1 MKQDI
6 DYFNGMSTEDL
17 HQRFMQKLYS
27 KTEFIQYNDPDDFFD
42 PEQEYGN
49 HITQC
54 IAEERNFIRELIRTA
69 SSEAGTFLPDEQ
81 IEEMVQQK
89 REEVNQLTGSA
100 IEDYI
105 EKISITYIN
114 PVEHCSQKYLILRWL
129 CRFWKFIKSLF
140 IKINIIKNTN

>member
-6 DYFNGMSTEDL
+6 DHFKGMSTEDL
-17 HQRFMQKLYS
+17 HQRFLQKLYS
-27 KTEFIQYNDPDDFFD
+27 KTEFIQYNDPEDFFD

-54 IAEERNFIRELIRTA
+54 IAEERDFLRELIRSTSA
-69 SSEAGTFLPDEQ
+69 EAGIILTEEQ
-81 IEEMVQQK
+81 IEEIVQKK
-89 REEVNQLTGSA
+89 REEINQLTGTS

-105 EKISITYIN
+105 EKVSVTYIDT
-114 PVEHCSQKYLILRWL
+114 VRECEQKFLLQRWL

-140 IKINIIKNTN
+140 SR

>member
-17 HQRFMQKLYS
+17 LNRFMEKLYS

-69 SSEAGTFLPDEQ
+69 SEEARTVLTEKQ

-89 REEVNQLTGSA
+89 REEINQLTGSA

-105 EKISITYIN
+105 EKVSVTYIE
-114 PVEHCSQKYLILRWL
+114 PEPECDQQFTLFRWFCRLWKYIR
-129 CRFWKFIKSLF
+129 SLF
-140 IKINIIKNTN
+140 NS

>member
-6 DYFNGMSTEDL
+6 DYFKGMSTEDL
-17 HQRFMQKLYS
+17 HQRFLQKLYS

-54 IAEERNFIRELIRTA
+54 IAEERDFLRELIRSA
-69 SSEAGTFLPDEQ
+69 SAEAGIVLTNECV
-81 IEEMVQQK
+81 EEMVQQK
-89 REEVNQLTGSA
+89 REEINQLTGSS

-105 EKISITYIN
+105 EKVSVTYID
-114 PVEHCSQKYLILRWL
+114 PVSECSQKYLVKRWF
-129 CRFWKFIKSLF
+129 CRFCRFIKSLF
-140 IKINIIKNTN
+140 RR

>member
-6 DYFNGMSTEDL
+6 DYFNGMSNEDL

-54 IAEERNFIRELIRTA
+54 IAEERNFLRELIRT
-69 SSEAGTFLPDEQ
+69 SSAESGIVLADERV
-81 IEEMVQQK
+81 EELVQEK
-89 REEVNQLTGSA
+89 REEINQLTGLS

-105 EKISITYIN
+105 EKVSVTYMD
-114 PVEHCSQKYLILRWL
+114 PVRECEQKFLLQRCL
-129 CRFWKFIKSLF
+129 CKFWKFLKLLF
-140 IKINIIKNTN
+140 AK

>member
-6 DYFNGMSTEDL
+6 DYFKGMSTKDL
-17 HQRFMQKLYS
+17 HQRFLQKLYS

-54 IAEERNFIRELIRTA
+54 IAEERDFIRELIR
-69 SSEAGTFLPDEQ
+69 SSSAEAGIVMADERV
-81 IEEMVQQK
+81 EELVQQK
-89 REEVNQLTGSA
+89 SEEINQLTGSS

-105 EKISITYIN
+105 EKVSVTYID
-114 PVEHCSQKYLILRWL
+114 PFPKCDQRFLFHRWL
-129 CRFWKFIKSLF
+129 CRFSKFIKFL
-140 IKINIIKNTN
+140 IIKKIA

>member
-6 DYFNGMSTEDL
+6 DYFNGLSIEDL
-17 HQRFMQKLYS
+17 LNRFMQKLYS

-54 IAEERNFIRELIRTA
+54 IAEERIFIRELIHNSLADT
-69 SSEAGTFLPDEQ
+69 G
-81 IEEMVQQK
+81 IELTDVQVEEIVQQK
-89 REEVNQLTGSA
+89 REEINLLTGSA

-105 EKISITYIN
+105 EKVSVTYID
-114 PVEHCSQKYLILRWL
+114 PICEFKQKFLLQRL
-129 CRFWKFIKSLF
+129 FNRFWKFIKSL
-140 IKINIIKNTN
+140 NTK

>member
-17 HQRFMQKLYS
+17 LNRFMQKLYS

-54 IAEERNFIRELIRTA
+54 IAEERDFIRQLIRSA
-69 SSEAGTFLPDEQ
+69 SAEAGTVLTDEQ
-81 IEEMVQQK
+81 VEEMLQQK
-89 REEVNQLTGSA
+89 REEINQLTGSA

-105 EKISITYIN
+105 EKVSITYID
-114 PVEHCSQKYLILRWL
+114 PVLECSQKFILLRL
-129 CRFWKFIKSLF
+129 VCRLWHFIKSLF
-140 IKINIIKNTN
+140 NR

>member
-17 HQRFMQKLYS
+17 HETFMQKLYA
-27 KTEFIQYNDPDDFFD
+27 KTEFIQFNYSDDFFD

-69 SSEAGTFLPDEQ
+69 SSEAGIVLTNDRV
-81 IEEMVQQK
+81 EEMVQQK
-89 REEVNQLTGSA
+89 REEINQLTGSA

-105 EKISITYIN
+105 EKVSVTYIE
-114 PVEHCSQKYLILRWL
+114 PEPECGQKYLVIRWL
-129 CRFWKFIKSLF
+129 CGFWKFIKSSF
-140 IKINIIKNTN
+140 SREVN

>member
-6 DYFNGMSTEDL
+6 DYFNGMSTKDL
-17 HQRFMQKLYS
+17 LNRFMQKLYS

-54 IAEERNFIRELIRTA
+54 IAEERDFIRELIRSTSA
-69 SSEAGTFLPDEQ
+69 EAGTILTEER

-89 REEVNQLTGSA
+89 REEINKLTGSA

-105 EKISITYIN
+105 EKISVTYID
-114 PVEHCSQKYLILRWL
+114 PVPECSQKYLVQQWVCILR
-129 CRFWKFIKSLF
+129 KFIKSLLGR
-140 IKINIIKNTN
+140 

>member
-1 MKQDI
+1 MKRDI

-54 IAEERNFIRELIRTA
+54 IAEERDFIRELIRSTSA
-69 SSEAGTFLPDEQ
+69 EAGLILT
-81 IEEMVQQK
+81 EERMEEIVQKK
-89 REEVNQLTGSA
+89 REEINKMTGSA
-100 IEDYI
+100 VEDYI
-105 EKISITYIN
+105 EKVSVTYID
-114 PVEHCSQKYLILRWL
+114 PVPECSQKNLIMRWPY
-129 CRFWKFIKSLF
+129 RFWKFIKSLF
-140 IKINIIKNTN
+140 SREVL

>member
-1 MKQDI
+1 
-6 DYFNGMSTEDL
+6 MSSEDL
-17 HQRFMQKLYS
+17 HQRFLQKLYS

-54 IAEERNFIRELIRTA
+54 IAEERNFIRELIRT
-69 SSEAGTFLPDEQ
+69 SSVETGTILTEKQ

-89 REEVNQLTGSA
+89 RDEINQLLGSA

-105 EKISITYIN
+105 EKVSVTYID
-114 PVEHCSQKYLILRWL
+114 PAPECKQKYMLTRSFYRL
-129 CRFWKFIKSLF
+129 WKFIKSLF
-140 IKINIIKNTN
+140 SK

>member
-17 HQRFMQKLYS
+17 LNRFMQKLYL

-54 IAEERNFIRELIRTA
+54 IAEERDFIRELIRSTSA
-69 SSEAGTFLPDEQ
+69 EAGTILTEEH

-89 REEVNQLTGSA
+89 REEINKMTGSA

-105 EKISITYIN
+105 EKISVTYID
-114 PVEHCSQKYLILRWL
+114 PVPECSQTYLVMRWL
-129 CRFWKFIKSLF
+129 CRISQFIKSLF
-140 IKINIIKNTN
+140 RR

>member
-6 DYFNGMSTEDL
+6 DYFNGMSNEDL

-54 IAEERNFIRELIRTA
+54 IAEERDFIRELIRSTSA
-69 SSEAGTFLPDEQ
+69 KAGVILTEER

-89 REEVNQLTGSA
+89 REEINTRTGSA

-105 EKISITYIN
+105 EKVSVTYIDR
-114 PVEHCSQKYLILRWL
+114 VTECKQKYFFRRWW
-129 CRFWKFIKSLF
+129 CRFRKFIKSLF
-140 IKINIIKNTN
+140 TRIVK

>member
-17 HQRFMQKLYS
+17 LNRFMQKLYS
-27 KTEFIQYNDPDDFFD
+27 KTDFIQYNDPDDFFD

-54 IAEERNFIRELIRTA
+54 IAEERDFIRELIRSTSA
-69 SSEAGTFLPDEQ
+69 EAGTILTEER

-89 REEVNQLTGSA
+89 REEINKLTGSA

-105 EKISITYIN
+105 EEISVTYIDPLPEFGQN
-114 PVEHCSQKYLILRWL
+114 FFLKRYFY
-129 CRFWKFIKSLF
+129 RFWKFIKSKL
-140 IKINIIKNTN
+140 IKYFPE

>member
-49 HITQC
+49 HLTQC
-54 IAEERNFIRELIRTA
+54 IAEERDFIRQLIRNA
-69 SSEAGTFLPDEQ
+69 SSEAGTYLTDEQ
-81 IEEMVQQK
+81 IEAMVQQK
-89 REEVNQLTGSA
+89 RGEINQLTGSA

-105 EKISITYIN
+105 EKVSVTYID
-114 PVEHCSQKYLILRWL
+114 PVPECDQRFFLQSWL

-140 IKINIIKNTN
+140 TT

>member
-17 HQRFMQKLYS
+17 LNRFMQKLYS

-49 HITQC
+49 YITQC
-54 IAEERNFIRELIRTA
+54 IAEERDFIRELIRSTSA
-69 SSEAGTFLPDEQ
+69 EAGTILTEER

-89 REEVNQLTGSA
+89 REDINKLTGSA

-105 EKISITYIN
+105 EKISVTYID
-114 PVEHCSQKYLILRWL
+114 PVSECNQKYLVIRWL
-129 CRFWKFIKSLF
+129 CRLCKFIKSLF
-140 IKINIIKNTN
+140 GR

>member
-6 DYFNGMSTEDL
+6 DYFNGMSSEDL
-17 HQRFMQKLYS
+17 HKRFLQKLYS

-69 SSEAGTFLPDEQ
+69 SEDAGTVLTEKQ

-89 REEVNQLTGSA
+89 REEINQLTGSA
-100 IEDYI
+100 IENYI
-105 EKISITYIN
+105 EKVSVTYID
-114 PVEHCSQKYLILRWL
+114 PVPKCDQKLLLQRWL
-129 CRFWKFIKSLF
+129 SRFWKFIKSIF
-140 IKINIIKNTN
+140 SN

>member
-17 HQRFMQKLYS
+17 LNRFMQKLYS

-54 IAEERNFIRELIRTA
+54 IAEERNFIRELIRSTSA
-69 SSEAGTFLPDEQ
+69 KAGVILTEER

-89 REEVNQLTGSA
+89 REEINKRTGSA

-105 EKISITYIN
+105 EKVSVIYID
-114 PVEHCSQKYLILRWL
+114 PAPLCRQRFIIQRWL
-129 CRFWKFIKSLF
+129 CSFLNILKSLY
-140 IKINIIKNTN
+140 IR

>member
-54 IAEERNFIRELIRTA
+54 IAEERDFIRELIRSTSA
-69 SSEAGTFLPDEQ
+69 VAGAILTEEQ

-89 REEVNQLTGSA
+89 REEINKMTGSA

-105 EKISITYIN
+105 EKISVTYID
-114 PVEHCSQKYLILRWL
+114 PVPECKQKYFFQRWW
-129 CRFWKFIKSLF
+129 CRFRNLIKSLM
-140 IKINIIKNTN
+140 K

>member
-1 MKQDI
+1 MKRDI
-6 DYFNGMSTEDL
+6 DYFNGMSTKDL
-17 HQRFMQKLYS
+17 LNRFMQKLYS

-54 IAEERNFIRELIRTA
+54 IAEERDFIRELIRSTSA
-69 SSEAGTFLPDEQ
+69 EAGTILTEER
-81 IEEMVQQK
+81 IEVMVQQK
-89 REEVNQLTGSA
+89 REEINKMTGSA

-105 EKISITYIN
+105 EKISVTYID
-114 PVEHCSQKYLILRWL
+114 PIPECRQKYLAFQWL

-140 IKINIIKNTN
+140 TK

>member
-1 MKQDI
+1 MKQDT

-42 PEQEYGN
+42 PEQEYGK

-54 IAEERNFIRELIRTA
+54 IAEERDFIRQLIRTA
-69 SSEAGTFLPDEQ
+69 SADAGTVLTEKQ

-89 REEVNQLTGSA
+89 REEINQLTGSV

-105 EKISITYIN
+105 EKISVTYID
-114 PVEHCSQKYLILRWL
+114 PVSKCDQRFLFQRWL
-129 CRFWKFIKSLF
+129 CRLNKNIKSLF
-140 IKINIIKNTN
+140 TE

>member
-6 DYFNGMSTEDL
+6 DYFNGMSTKDL

-54 IAEERNFIRELIRTA
+54 IAEERDFMRQLIHNSLA
-69 SSEAGTFLPDEQ
+69 DAGIKLTDDQ

-89 REEVNQLTGSA
+89 REEINQLTGSA

-105 EKISITYIN
+105 EKVSVTYID
-114 PVEHCSQKYLILRWL
+114 PVAEYSQKYLVMRWL
-129 CRFWKFIKSLF
+129 CRFSKFIKSLF
-140 IKINIIKNTN
+140 TRIVK

>member
-6 DYFNGMSTEDL
+6 DYFNGMTNEDL

-69 SSEAGTFLPDEQ
+69 SSEAGTVLTERQ
-81 IEEMVQQK
+81 IEEMVQKK
-89 REEVNQLTGSA
+89 REEINQLTGSA

-105 EKISITYIN
+105 EKVSVTYID
-114 PVEHCSQKYLILRWL
+114 PLPKCGQKYLILQWL
-129 CRFWKFIKSLF
+129 YSSCKYLKSLF
-140 IKINIIKNTN
+140 K

>member
-17 HQRFMQKLYS
+17 LNRFMQKLYS

-49 HITQC
+49 YITQC
-54 IAEERNFIRELIRTA
+54 IAEERDFIRELIRSRSA
-69 SSEAGTFLPDEQ
+69 EAGTILTEER

-89 REEVNQLTGSA
+89 REEINKLTGSA

-105 EKISITYIN
+105 KKISVTYID
-114 PVEHCSQKYLILRWL
+114 PAPLCRQRFIIQRWL
-129 CRFWKFIKSLF
+129 CSFLNILKSLY
-140 IKINIIKNTN
+140 TR